1 MNNRMKIVAF
11 TAAAIALTACDQ
23 PPQPV
28 RPVQLTAA
36 QRMHD
41 DKCLLLGGICP
52 WQVPGMEPR

>member
-11 TAAAIALTACDQ
+11 AAAALTLTACD

-28 RPVQLTAA
+28 RPVQLTQAH
-36 QRMHD
+36 RIHD

-52 WQVPGMEPR
+52 WEVPGLEPR